1 MIVGFAGWK
10 GLRVSLEAWDDRGVP
25 ELTAR
30 VVRASFPK
38 GTLAMRIRDALGPV
52 FRDETF
58 AQAFPAVGRPAAS
71 PGVLA
76 LVSVL
81 QYAEGLSD
89 RQAADQVRARM
100 DWKYLLGLE
109 LDDPGFDYTILGDFR
124 ARLIKHGLE
133 EKVLDVILDRC
144 SRSGLLRVGGRQR
157 TDSTHVLAAVRTLNR
172 MEFVGETLRAALEA
186 LAAAAPQWLTP
197 RIDAGWAGRY
207 GARIDSY
214 RFPKGDDV
222 RTRWAEQVGRDG
234 YLILDAVAATG
245 APAWLRE
252 IPAVRVLG
260 QAWEQQYRRE
270 GQEVRWREGKDLPPS
285 RDRLASPYDVDARYG
300 LKRGMGWTGYK
311 AHFSETCDPDLPRII
326 TGVLTTDATVT
337 GTETIHQNMAGR
349 HLVPGEH
356 VVDAGYVTAAHIVTA
371 RDEHGID
378 LLGPVGLDT
387 HQGERFPQNAFH
399 VDWQAKTVT
408 CPQGKTSI
416 SWSAQR
422 KSSGTDLARVHF
434 AAADCIGCPVRA
446 KCTTAAVNSK
456 WGRSLTL
463 LPAAQ
468 QQVLETRRAEQVT
481 EPWQQRYHIRAG
493 VEATISQVVRH
504 TGIRRSRYAGSDK
517 THLGHLLAAT
527 AANIIRIDA
536 WLTHTPLGRTRISHL
551 AQLDLDLAG

>member
-1 MIVGFAGWK
+1 
-10 GLRVSLEAWDDRGVP
+10 VSLEAWDDRGVP
-25 ELTAR
+25 ELTAW

-38 GTLAMRIRDALGPV
+38 GTLAVRIRDALGPV
-52 FRDETF
+52 FGDEVF

-89 RQAADQVRARM
+89 RQAAEQVRARM
-100 DWKYLLGLE
+100 DWEYLLGLE
-109 LDDPGFDYTILGDFR
+109 LDDPGFDYTILTDFR

-144 SRSGLLRVGGRQR
+144 SRSGLLRAGGRQR

-197 RIDAGWAGRY
+197 RIDAGWAERY

-214 RFPKGDDV
+214 RFPKGEDV

-234 YLILDAVAATG
+234 YLILDAVAAPD

-252 IPAVRVLG
+252 IPAVQVLG
-260 QAWEQQYRRE
+260 RAWEQQYERAGE
-270 GQEVRWREGKDLPPS
+270 EVRWREGKNLPPS
-285 RDRLASPYDVDARYG
+285 RDRLASPYDLDARYG
-300 LKRGMGWTGYK
+300 LKRGMGWSGYK
-311 AHFSETCDPDLPRII
+311 VHFSETCDPDLPRIV

-337 GTETIHQNMAGR
+337 DTETTETIHQNMAGR
-349 HLVPGEH
+349 QLVPGEH
-356 VVDAGYVTAAHIVTA
+356 AVDAGYVTAAHIVTA

-378 LLGPVGLDT
+378 LLGPVGPDT
-387 HQGERFPQNAFH
+387 SAGERFPQSVFCIN
-399 VDWQAKTVT
+399 WQAKTVT
-408 CPQGKTSI
+408 CPQGRTSI

-422 KSSGTDLARVHF
+422 KNSGTNLARVHF
-434 AAADCIGCPVRA
+434 AAADCTGCPVRA
-446 KCTTAAVNSK
+446 KCTTAAVNGK

-468 QQVLETRRAEQVT
+468 QQVLETRRAEQLT
-481 EPWQQRYHIRAG
+481 EPWQHRYHIRAG
-493 VEATISQVVRH
+493 IEATISQVIRH
-504 TGIRRSRYAGSDK
+504 TGIRRTRYTSVDK

-527 AANIIRIDA
+527 AANIVRIDA
-536 WLTHTPLGRTRISHL
+536 WLTKTPLGPTRTSHL
-551 AQLDLDLAG
+551 TRLDLDLAG